1 MLKGV
6 GILLI
11 LSGSTG
17 LGLTMA
23 GELEKRIQELR
34 ILQQLMMVLRGEIRY
49 MHQPL
54 PEAFLRLGGSSP
66 EPFGRFF
73 LQTARDLQQRNGQT
87 ARQIWA
93 DNLGK
98 CLSGLHISRQEGQEL
113 LELGNM
119 LGYLD
124 VEMQLNALDYY
135 LERLSGSVERAVET
149 SRGRRRLYQYLG
161 VLSGIM
167 LVIFII

>member
-1 MLKGV
+1 MLKGI

-17 LGLTMA
+17 LGLTLA
-23 GELEKRIQELR
+23 GELEKRIRELR
-34 ILQQLMMVLRGEIRY
+34 VLQQLMMVLRGEIRC
-49 MHQPL
+49 MHRPL
-54 PEAFLRLGGSSP
+54 PEAFLRLGGTAP
-66 EPFGRFF
+66 EPFGEFF
-73 LQTARDLQQRNGQT
+73 LRTAKDLQQRNGQT

-93 DNLGK
+93 DNLEK
-98 CLSGLHISRQEGQEL
+98 CLGSLHIGPQERQEL

-149 SRGRRRLYQYLG
+149 SKGRRRLYQYLG
-161 VLSGIM
+161 VMGGIM